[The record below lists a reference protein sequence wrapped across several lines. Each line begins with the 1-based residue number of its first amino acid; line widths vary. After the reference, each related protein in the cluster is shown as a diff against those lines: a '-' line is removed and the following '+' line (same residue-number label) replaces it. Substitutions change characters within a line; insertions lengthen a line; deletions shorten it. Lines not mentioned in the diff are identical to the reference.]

1 MSRFTYENVPYQKHL
16 VSLPFGRS
24 IWKREA
30 NQMMTQS
37 EHPCVPSG
45 RETCWA

>member
-1 MSRFTYENVPYQKHL
+1 MGTFTYENVPYQKHL
-16 VSLPFGRS
+16 MSLPLGRN
-24 IWKREA
+24 IWEREA

-45 RETCWA
+45 RETC